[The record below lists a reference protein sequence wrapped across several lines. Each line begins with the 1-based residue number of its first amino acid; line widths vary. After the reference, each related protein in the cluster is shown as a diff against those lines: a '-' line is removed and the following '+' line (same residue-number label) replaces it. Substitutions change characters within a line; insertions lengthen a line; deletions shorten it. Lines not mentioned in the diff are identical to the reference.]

1 MKLLFPETYGQSKS
15 NPPDSRRM
23 PSGCLEEAEVE
34 KFVALVRLRRGG
46 YVGPVPYG
54 DPGPSA
60 LAFGVVPGA

>member
-1 MKLLFPETYGQSKS
+1 MKPGVPETKVQSKG
-15 NPPDSRRM
+15 NPLDSRRM
-23 PSGCLEEAEVE
+23 PSGRLEEAEVE

-60 LAFGVVPGA
+60 LAFGVVPGT